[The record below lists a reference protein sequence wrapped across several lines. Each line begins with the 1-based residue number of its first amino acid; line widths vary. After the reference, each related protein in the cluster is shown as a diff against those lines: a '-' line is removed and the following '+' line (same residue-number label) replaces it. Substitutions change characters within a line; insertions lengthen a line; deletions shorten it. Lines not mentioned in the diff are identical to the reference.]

1 MIHLILYAFVTG
13 FIVAIPPGA
22 VTVVAGQ
29 RALQFGFRNSLLFS
43 LGSCVADILYLL
55 VVYFGISWFFT
66 DSPLFRIVLY
76 FLCGVLLLYFGIAAV
91 VNPHGIDLKTGGKRK
106 MESGGRTV
114 LSGIGIT
121 LLNPVTIVG
130 WIAIGGNF
138 FLMWNEAMP
147 EARGAS
153 ALLIPVIMLGVMAW
167 FGPLLFFI
175 SKLKHFLKVKVQKVL
190 IVAAGIFLL
199 CFAAW
204 SVYSGISVLL
214 ARIENGS

>member
-1 MIHLILYAFVTG
+1 MIRLVLYAFVAG
-13 FIVAIPPGA
+13 FVVAIPPGA

-43 LGSCVADILYLL
+43 LGSCVADIFYLL

-66 DSPLFRIVLY
+66 DNPLFRMILY
-76 FLCGVLLLYFGIAAV
+76 FFCGALLLYFGITAV
-91 VNPHGIDLKTGGKRK
+91 VNPHGIDLKTGGRKK
-106 MESGGRTV
+106 MESGSRTI

-138 FLMWNEAMP
+138 FLMWDKAMP
-147 EARGAS
+147 EAKGTA

-167 FGPLLFFI
+167 FGPLLFFM
-175 SKLKHFLKVKVQKVL
+175 SKLKHFLKEKVQKIL
-190 IVAAGIFLL
+190 IVAAGVFLL

-204 SVYSGISVLL
+204 SVYSGISELL
-214 ARIENGS
+214 TGIENGS